1 LEEGGFGG
9 LCINEGVEDSVFA
22 PEDGGEG
29 APSPMKRDR
38 AVVSN
43 LAGLIMK
50 TTLVCVDVA
59 QNHHKIWT
67 GEVLDSGNLLVQWGR
82 IGASLQQKEHLLGSR
97 TIAESKLRS
106 LVSEKQRKGYAVQV
120 SDSSSEVLAFAGF
133 PSQGRILDIMGEIE
147 AQLRRWPA
155 YTAVTFDRATGQLM
169 SPLGV
174 VDRDRLAEATR
185 LFQALQGHTS
195 VEAINLYLR
204 VAPVKVPGSRS
215 AIDMLNS
222 EDGLVQQRVILEMLA
237 RCLDLIEE
245 IIGLIEVEMMDLG
258 MGDRAMYLDWGRFE
272 GEGVGVAIDTAK
284 MDAVEW

>member
-1 LEEGGFGG
+1 
-9 LCINEGVEDSVFA
+9 
-22 PEDGGEG
+22 
-29 APSPMKRDR
+29 MR
-38 AVVSN
+38 
-43 LAGLIMK
+43 
-50 TTLVCVDVA
+50 
-59 QNHHKIWT
+59 
-67 GEVLDSGNLLVQWGR
+67 
-82 IGASLQQKEHLLGSR
+82 
-97 TIAESKLRS
+97 
-106 LVSEKQRKGYAVQV
+106 
-120 SDSSSEVLAFAGF
+120 
-133 PSQGRILDIMGEIE
+133 EIE

-155 YTAVTFDRATGQLM
+155 YTAVTFDRSTGQLM

-204 VAPVKVPGSRS
+204 VSPVKVPGSRS

-222 EDGLVQQRVILEMLA
+222 EDGIIQQRVILEMLA

-245 IIGLIEVEMMDLG
+245 IIRLIEVEMMDVG

-272 GEGVGVAIDTAK
+272 GGGVGVAIDTAK